1 MSLDFPLPLSKYI
14 SLVCGTSARL
24 WRGTDITS
32 FGITLQ
38 CGLATQTNNLLWFQ
52 ENNVGLDSGYM
63 SYLVF
68 IKKKIFLW
76 SSVGQ
81 AGIDGYVL
89 TNTKWHWG
97 TSLSFS
103 QKIISICFFFVI
115 VGSLVVQIRA
125 DDHIKGVLGELK
137 MVTRNLKHVQLSSL
151 VVFWGEYY
159 NGVFF
164 HSSYFLNICRKD

>member
-1 MSLDFPLPLSKYI
+1 MSLDLPLPLSKYI

-52 ENNVGLDSGYM
+52 ENNVGLDGGYM

-68 IKKKIFLW
+68 KEKFFLW

-97 TSLSFS
+97 ISLSFS
-103 QKIISICFFFVI
+103 QKNYINLLFLRHRGISSCPNTCWWSYQ
-115 VGSLVVQIRA
+115 GSLGRVEDGHQEPQA
-125 DDHIKGVLGELK
+125 CATFQPG
-137 MVTRNLKHVQLSSL
+137 S
-151 VVFWGEYY
+151 
-159 NGVFF
+159 
-164 HSSYFLNICRKD
+164 FLRRIL